1 MLNMDFP
8 RLSSPQSMNH
18 ERTIPSHSFASRGP
32 MRIPTKTVEDF
43 APPPLPPPQ
52 RINDLEDGHD
62 AGWLHA
68 NGMGRP
74 DVAKLA
80 PINPS
85 SSLFGGHRPPE
96 PIPRIERMSLDD
108 SDGRPNAGLAQPK
121 IELPRHQPSV
131 GFQKTMT
138 NFSEPM

>member
-1 MLNMDFP
+1 
-8 RLSSPQSMNH
+8 
-18 ERTIPSHSFASRGP
+18 
-32 MRIPTKTVEDF
+32 MRIPPPKTIEDF

-74 DVAKLA
+74 DVTKLA

-85 SSLFGGHRPPE
+85 SSLFGGHPPPE
-96 PIPRIERMSLDD
+96 PIPRIERMSLDE
-108 SDGRPNAGLAQPK
+108 SIGRSMVEFSNENRASQRRRPK
-121 IELPRHQPSV
+121 LSELLFNTFLR
-131 GFQKTMT
+131 T
-138 NFSEPM
+138 NVSRAFPPFPVLLEGSIY

>member
-1 MLNMDFP
+1 
-8 RLSSPQSMNH
+8 
-18 ERTIPSHSFASRGP
+18 
-32 MRIPTKTVEDF
+32 MRIPTKTIEDF

-85 SSLFGGHRPPE
+85 SSLFGGHQAPE
-96 PIPRIERMSLDD
+96 PIPHIERMSLDD
-108 SDGRPNAGLAQPK
+108 PIGRPSGGFSQAK
-121 IELPRHQPSV
+121 VDLPRRDAPS
-131 GFQKTMT
+131 FQNSYSTH
-138 NFSEPM
+138 FSEPM

>member
-1 MLNMDFP
+1 
-8 RLSSPQSMNH
+8 
-18 ERTIPSHSFASRGP
+18 
-32 MRIPTKTVEDF
+32 MRIPTKTIEDF

-74 DVAKLA
+74 DITKLA

-85 SSLFGGHRPPE
+85 SSLFGGHHAPE

-108 SDGRPNAGLAQPK
+108 SIDRSSGRFSQAK
-121 IELPRHQPSV
+121 IDLPRRDAPN
-131 GFQKTMT
+131 FQNSYSTH
-138 NFSEPM
+138 FSEPM